1 MISWSW
7 FGLSGPKDLPR
18 GIVEALDREVDV
30 ALQQPNIQ
38 GRMQQDEIDLRKMS
52 PEEITKYFE
61 DETARWAPLARAFR
75 KDE

>member
-1 MISWSW
+1 MVVVRIVR
-7 FGLSGPKDLPR
+7 PKNLPR
-18 GIVEALDREVDV
+18 SIVEALNREVDV

-38 GRMQQDEIDLRKMS
+38 ARMQQDGIDLRRMS
-52 PEEITKYFE
+52 PEEVTKYFE